1 MIFFPR
7 LRKAM
12 KDLKKV
18 ETQDKILKSL
28 TDNPLTVELIAKIA
42 KEYKYHFEIQQKDG
56 TRLIFYKEGVPR
68 FDDLSDREFF

>member
-1 MIFFPR
+1 MILFPR

-18 ETQDKILKSL
+18 ETQEKILKSL
-28 TDNPLTVELIAKIA
+28 TDDPLTVELIAKIA

-56 TRLIFYKEGVPR
+56 TRLIFYKEGIPR

>member
-28 TDNPLTVELIAKIA
+28 TDDPLTVELIAKIA